1 MSQNRDF
8 ESKYDQGIYYPDGA
22 DSSYKLYLE
31 RKALGLEDD
40 LDFDADDLDDLDFD
54 ADDLADL
61 DFSDEEESEEEARKE
76 IAECVNEIKEKYEGQ
91 PCFPNYMT
99 LKKENPEQQWRY
111 IEGLLKDYMDI
122 TPAVYFKEIGL
133 VRSGSEKVRIIKK

>member
-22 DSSYKLYLE
+22 DSSYELYLE

-40 LDFDADDLDDLDFD
+40 LDFDADDLDDLDF
-54 ADDLADL
+54 
-61 DFSDEEESEEEARKE
+61 SDEEEAEEEAREE

-99 LKKENPEQQWRY
+99 LKKEN
-111 IEGLLKDYMDI
+111 
-122 TPAVYFKEIGL
+122 
-133 VRSGSEKVRIIKK
+133 